1 MTLRVAI
8 YARVSTL
15 HQAQAQTIEQQLTRL
30 RAYANDQQWLV
41 QDAISFVMMA
51 AVAATST
58 DQGWIG
64 CATRCVRVN
73 LIGCWSPNRIAS
85 RGTTSNR

>member
-30 RAYANDQQWLV
+30 QVYAHDHGWLV
-41 QDAISFVMMA
+41 LQRDLVRNYRA
-51 AVAATST
+51 AAAGASGVRSRL
-58 DQGWIG
+58 DSSGLG
-64 CATRCVRVN
+64 CT
-73 LIGCWSPNRIAS
+73 G
-85 RGTTSNR
+85 